1 MADLAQAS
9 LAGTAI
15 GSTPGSTLPAAGI
28 EACFEVAY
36 AGFRLDVDLRLPGRG
51 VTALFGHSGSGK
63 TTLLRCVAGLEP
75 AARGRLVVNG
85 ECWQDDARGIQVPTH
100 RRALG
105 YVFQEAS
112 LFAHLDVARNLDY
125 GLRRIPPAA
134 RRVPRAQ
141 AIELLGIGHLLQRR
155 PDTLSGG
162 ERQRVAIAR
171 ALLTAPRLL
180 LMDEPLAALDA
191 QRKAEILPY
200 LARLRAELDIPV
212 LYVSHALDEVIQLAD
227 HLVLLDAGQV
237 RASGPIAET
246 LARIDLPMAQSAS
259 AAVLIEATVQGYDS
273 AYELLRLGFAGGEL
287 LAPHPTP
294 LAPGTRLRLQVQARD
309 VSLALAPAPGSSILN
324 RLPAT
329 VTGISSA
336 DTPAHM
342 LVRLDAGGTP
352 LLARITR
359 FSCDQ
364 LHLAVGLP
372 VWAQIKA
379 VALLG

>member
-1 MADLAQAS
+1 MPAEGIAVHAQGAASEADRARD
-9 LAGTAI
+9 
-15 GSTPGSTLPAAGI
+15 GI
-28 EACFEVAY
+28 EARFAIAY
-36 AGFRLDVDLRLPGRG
+36 PGFTLHADLHLPGRG
-51 VTALFGHSGSGK
+51 VTALFGASGSGK
-63 TTLLRCVAGLEP
+63 TSLLRAIAGLERH
-75 AARGRLVVNG
+75 AGGHLAVNG
-85 ECWQDDARGIQVPTH
+85 AVWQDAQRFVPTH
-100 RRALG
+100 RRPLG

-125 GLRRIPPAA
+125 GLRRIPAAA

-141 AIELLGIGHLLQRR
+141 AIELLGIGHLLRRR

-227 HLVLLDAGQV
+227 HLVLLGGGRATGQV
-237 RASGPIAET
+237 LASGPIAET
-246 LARIDLPMAQSAS
+246 LARIDLPTAQSAS
-259 AAVLIEATVQGYDS
+259 AAVLIEATVQDYDS

-329 VTGISSA
+329 VTGLCSA
-336 DTPAHM
+336 DTPAHT

-364 LHLAVGLP
+364 LHLTVGMP